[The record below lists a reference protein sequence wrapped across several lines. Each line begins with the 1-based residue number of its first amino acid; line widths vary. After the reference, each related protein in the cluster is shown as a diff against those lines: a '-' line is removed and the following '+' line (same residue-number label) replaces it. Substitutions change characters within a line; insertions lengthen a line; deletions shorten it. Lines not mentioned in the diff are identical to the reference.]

1 MGRMEAKGSEFMLDL
16 ATMKKSLEKHL
27 VKRDQEI
34 VQRRNMLLN
43 RIQSVAEKLPERFP
57 SIHRIVVI
65 GSLAKPIFFS
75 LHSDVDIVVAGLENK
90 HFFEA
95 YLLIEDLLGLE
106 DIDLI
111 REEEASPLLMEEIE
125 KGIVVYEKQK

>member
-1 MGRMEAKGSEFMLDL
+1 MSEK
-16 ATMKKSLEKHL
+16 MKVKTDMTIVKKNLEEHL
-27 VKRDQEI
+27 IKCDQEI
-34 VQRRNMLLN
+34 DQKRNMLLH
-43 RIQSVAEKLPERFP
+43 RLQLVAEKLPERFP
-57 SIHRIVVI
+57 SIRRIVVI

-111 REEEASPLLMEEIE
+111 REEEASPFLMKKIEE
-125 KGIVVYEKQK
+125 GIVFYEKQK